1 MNGEPK
7 RLVDLRETPSPD
19 TAFTGRLIRAHQ
31 AARPPAGKMD
41 ELAGRLGPLLE
52 GKSASPARAT
62 PWLGISV
69 VAAVLVAGAV
79 FTTQLKEHGQPVGA
93 SIPAESSSMPS
104 APPAV
109 VDAPPAVPDAPP
121 AISVEALPNAG
132 VRPSPVVAASRCNEL
147 ELIDHADTKLRSG
160 DLTGALAVARDHE
173 QRCPA
178 GLLVQERER
187 IAIEALAK
195 LGRFDAARARA
206 HTFEDRFPSSPHLRR
221 VRQVIDSAS
230 R

>member
-7 RLVDLRETPSPD
+7 RLVDLREPPSPD

-52 GKSASPARAT
+52 GKSASPARVT

-79 FTTQLKEHGQPVGA
+79 FTTQLKEHGATGSAVMAP
-93 SIPAESSSMPS
+93 ESSPVPS

-109 VDAPPAVPDAPP
+109 LDAPPAVPDAPP
-121 AISVEALPNAG
+121 AISVDALPNAG
-132 VRPSPVVAASRCNEL
+132 VRLAPAAAAPRCNEL
-147 ELIDHADTKLRSG
+147 ELIDRADTKLRSG

-173 QRCPA
+173 QRCPS

-195 LGRFDAARARA
+195 LGRVDAARARA
-206 HTFEDRFPSSPHLRR
+206 RTFEERFPASPHLRR
-221 VRQVIDSAS
+221 VRQVIDGLS